1 MIPYGRQSIDEDDI
15 KAVLEVL
22 RSDWLTTGPKVVEFE
37 QAFADYVGAQE
48 TVAVCNGTAALHAAM
63 YALKIEPGDEVIVP
77 AMTFVSTANCVV
89 FQGGTPVFSDVDP
102 GTLLIDPASVEAH
115 ITPRTKA
122 IIAVDFAGQP
132 CDYDSLRALA
142 NRHSLTLVADA
153 CHSLGGSYKGFP
165 VGSLAKLNTFSFHPV
180 KHITTGEGGMIT
192 TDNPKLAK
200 RMRVFRNHGITTDHR
215 QREALGSWFY
225 EMIDLGYNY
234 RITDFQCAL
243 GLSQLNKLSSW
254 VARRQEIAR
263 RYDAAFAE
271 LPALKPLVVRDD
283 VSHAY
288 HLYVIRLDTT
298 ELRTTRSEVFSSL
311 RAEGIGVNVHY
322 IPVHLHPFYRE
333 RFGTKPGLCPMAE
346 TVYEKLISL
355 PIFPV
360 MTHDAVEYVIAAVR
374 KVISSHYRSALD

>member
-1 MIPYGRQSIDEDDI
+1 MIPYSRQSIDEEDI
-15 KAVLEVL
+15 EAVVEVL
-22 RSDWLTTGPKVVEFE
+22 RSDWLTTGPKVDEFE
-37 QAFADYVGAQE
+37 RAFAAYVGAE
-48 TVAVCNGTAALHAAM
+48 EAVAVSNGTAALHAAM
-63 YALKIEPGDEVIVP
+63 YALEIGPRDEVIVP
-77 AMTFVSTANCVV
+77 AMTFASTANCVV

-102 GTLLIDPASVEAH
+102 GTLLINPASVEAN
-115 ITPRTKA
+115 ITHRTKA

-142 NRHSLTLVADA
+142 TRHRLTLVADA
-153 CHSLGGSYKGFP
+153 CHSLGGSYKGLP

-192 TDNPKLAK
+192 TNNSELAK

-298 ELRTTRSEVFSSL
+298 ELRTTRSEIFSSL

-355 PIFPV
+355 PIFPA
-360 MTHDAVEYVIAAVR
+360 MTHDDVEYVIAAVR